1 MSVSVGIAVVLAL
14 SLDAL
19 AGEPPTRVHPV
30 AWLGRLI
37 APFDRD
43 WQRPLLVGILVA
55 VCIPL
60 VSAAVVGAVVTIASA
75 IHPVAGTTTAGIVLF
90 VTTSRRMLLDT
101 ARKVV
106 TLTETDPSEARDR
119 LRALAGRDAGSLSAG
134 QVRSAAV
141 ESAGENFSD
150 GLVAPL
156 FVFTLLAPMSLALGA
171 TGAAWVKT
179 VNTLDSMLGYE
190 HKRVGTASARLDD
203 GVMWLPARASALLLA
218 LTAGSVAVLSA
229 QRAWLDSVPSPNA
242 GWPMGTL
249 AAITD
254 SRLQKPGVYT
264 LNPDMSLPSV
274 ERANSGIRLVSRA
287 SVLAFVLAVIIQV
300 VLTLLVDPSI
310 LVGGLP

>member
-1 MSVSVGIAVVLAL
+1 MILSVCAGFAVVFAF
-14 SLDAL
+14 SLDVLVA
-19 AGEPPTRVHPV
+19 EPPARVHPV

-37 APFDRD
+37 APFDRN
-43 WQRPLLVGILVA
+43 WQRPLLIGILVA

-60 VSAAVVGAVVTIASA
+60 VFAAGTGAVVTIASTV
-75 IHPVAGTTTAGIVLF
+75 HPVAGTVTAGIVLF

-101 ARKVV
+101 AQEVV
-106 TLTETDPSEARDR
+106 MLTEMDLPEARDR
-119 LRALAGRDAGSLSAG
+119 LRALAGRDAGSLFAG
-134 QVRSAAV
+134 QIRSAAV

-156 FVFTLLAPMSLALGA
+156 LAFTLLSPVSLALGA
-171 TGAAWVKT
+171 TGAAWVKA

-203 GVMWLPARASALLLA
+203 GVMWLPARTSALLLA
-218 LTAGSVAVLSA
+218 LTSGSVAGLSA

-254 SRLQKPGVYT
+254 SRLEKPGVYT
-264 LNPDMSLPSV
+264 LNPDRSLPSV
-274 ERANSGIRLVSRA
+274 ESANSGIRLVSLA
-287 SVLAFVLAVIIQV
+287 SVFAFAFAAIVQVALLLMGVL
-300 VLTLLVDPSI
+300 P
-310 LVGGLP
+310 